1 MSQPYKHEEI
11 LWIEM
16 AMREIQDDALGR
28 YIHDPANRDR
38 IIDVFRGTLRHLKEI
53 VTDPKLQCPPG
64 YTHKNCACTTN
75 IRQQPVT

>member
-16 AMREIQDDALGR
+16 SMREIQDDALGR

-38 IIDVFRGTLRHLKEI
+38 ILDLFRDTLRHLKEI
-53 VTDPKLQCPPG
+53 VTEPQLRCPPG
-64 YTHKNCACTTN
+64 YTHKNCACTAD
-75 IRQQPVT
+75 IHQRRV